1 MKSLN
6 QDIFR
11 IISVIALILAAFMA
25 NPHCHAVSPC
35 NSGDEKDINN
45 SSSDLTGFT
54 LPLPE
59 VPRTLTT
66 PQERAAFVAAHYWD
80 GMDWKDSRLLGN
92 DRFMGESMATYA
104 TLIGITPREKG
115 IDCIAELVNSIG
127 TDPLAL
133 NTLADYAYSYL
144 YLPES
149 PLYDEDLYLMFVN
162 PLLAQPGLSEENH
175 ERLDK
180 YKTDILKNRVGNIA
194 TDFAFIGTDGQS
206 HDLLSLSPKAS
217 LRVLIFYAPGCDK
230 CDEAFEIIK
239 RSEAFSIAEARGEVS
254 VIAINPFG
262 QNNPGRAMIKPGMP
276 KSWIVGYSPEG
287 ALDSNETYI
296 VRSTPAIYILD
307 RNGTILLKNL
317 SLDRLKEFLNS
328 SLKTK

>member
-1 MKSLN
+1 MQSLT

-11 IISVIALILAAFMA
+11 IISGIAFILSAFIA
-25 NPHCHAVSPC
+25 GPGCQAVSPYH
-35 NSGDEKDINN
+35 SGDGNN
-45 SSSDLTGFT
+45 LPDSSPDLSGYT

-59 VPRTLTT
+59 VPLVLTT

-80 GMDWKDSRLLGN
+80 GMDWNDRRLLGN
-92 DRFMGESMATYA
+92 ERFMGESMATYA
-104 TLIGITPREKG
+104 TLLGITPREKG
-115 IDCIAELVNSIG
+115 MDCIAELVNSIG

-149 PLYDEDLYLMFVN
+149 PLYDEELYLMFVN
-162 PLLAQPGLSEENH
+162 PLLAQPGLLEENH

-194 TDFAFIGTDGQS
+194 TDFTFIGTDGQS

-262 QNNPGRAMIKPGMP
+262 QNNPGPAMIKPGMP

-287 ALDSNETYI
+287 ALDSDETYI
-296 VRSTPAIYILD
+296 IRSTPAIYILD
-307 RNGTILLKNL
+307 RNGTILQKNL

-328 SLKTK
+328 PLQTE